1 MAVNKDI
8 NQNLMDILGST
19 DSCSNINTLQS
30 KEYLEKQEDES
41 KLKTVEE
48 SLCNSSQVFSVR
60 IKKNDVLSL
69 KRAFHKQGI
78 NNFSTG
84 LKHVIYK
91 YMIDN
96 GIIK

>member
-8 NQNLMDILGST
+8 NQNLMDILGSR
-19 DSCSNINTLQS
+19 DSSSNINTLQS
-30 KEYLEKQEDES
+30 KEYLENQEET

-48 SLCNSSQVFSVR
+48 SLNNSSQVFSVR

-84 LKHVIYK
+84 LKHIIYK